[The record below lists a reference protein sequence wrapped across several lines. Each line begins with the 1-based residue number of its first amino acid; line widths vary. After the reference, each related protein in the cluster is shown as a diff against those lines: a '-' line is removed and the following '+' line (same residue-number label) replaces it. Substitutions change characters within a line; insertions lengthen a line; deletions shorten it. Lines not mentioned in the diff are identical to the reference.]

1 MPPDDANNSGQ
12 ASADGEDLGLRAAQ
26 QEVDAW
32 IRSTGKGY
40 FSELTNLAR
49 LLEETGE
56 LARIYSRTRGELK
69 AKPGEDVSDAALQE
83 EMGDVLFVL
92 MCLANQA
99 DIDLGAALNQ
109 VLAKFRKRDGKRHQQ

>member
-1 MPPDDANNSGQ
+1 MAAVDANNT
-12 ASADGEDLGLRAAQ
+12 ADPGLSAAQ
-26 QEVDAW
+26 REVDRW

-49 LLEETGE
+49 LVEETGE
-56 LARIYSRTRGELK
+56 LARIYSRTRGELRP
-69 AKPGEDVSDAALQE
+69 KPGEDVSDAALRE

-99 DIDLGAALNQ
+99 GVDLGQALND
-109 VLAKFRKRDGKRHQQ
+109 VLEKFRARDAARHDR

>member
-1 MPPDDANNSGQ
+1 MERNADNPADSGL
-12 ASADGEDLGLRAAQ
+12 SAAQ
-26 QEVDAW
+26 REVDAW

-49 LLEETGE
+49 LVEETGE

-69 AKPGEDVSDAALQE
+69 AKAGEDVSDAALQE

-99 DIDLGAALNQ
+99 GVDLGQALEQ
-109 VLAKFRKRDGKRHQQ
+109 VLKKARTRDQGRHDQHSP

>member
-1 MPPDDANNSGQ
+1 MAGNDKPDP
-12 ASADGEDLGLRAAQ
+12 GLRAAQ
-26 QEVDAW
+26 AEVDRW

-49 LLEETGE
+49 LIEETGE

-69 AKPGEDVSDAALQE
+69 AKAGEDVSDTALAE

-99 DIDLGAALNQ
+99 EVDLGDALET
-109 VLAKFRKRDGKRHQQ
+109 VLRKFRQRDATRHNA

>member
-1 MPPDDANNSGQ
+1 VPANDANRTT
-12 ASADGEDLGLRAAQ
+12 DGDPGLGAAQ
-26 QEVDAW
+26 REVDAW

-49 LLEETGE
+49 LVEETGE

-92 MCLANQA
+92 LCLANQA
-99 DIDLGAALNQ
+99 GVDLGEALNG
-109 VLAKFRKRDGKRHQQ
+109 VLDKFRKRDAKRHD

>member
-1 MPPDDANNSGQ
+1 MPANDANKPDPGIR
-12 ASADGEDLGLRAAQ
+12 SAQR
-26 QEVDAW
+26 EVDAW

-49 LLEETGE
+49 LVEETGE

-69 AKPGEDVSDAALQE
+69 AKPGEDVSDAALQK

-99 DIDLGAALNQ
+99 DIDLGAALDQ
-109 VLAKFRKRDGKRHQQ
+109 VLQKFRTRDRDRHDTNQ